1 MASVRETHAAARP
14 AWALP
19 AAIVGLV
26 YIVCFLMLPSPGLWI
41 NDNGAKLIQVQ
52 SIIQGHYRDYSIPW
66 PGAALDP
73 SFRYNPI
80 PAPIGEV
87 RDGRLYVTYSQPFAV
102 VSSIPY
108 RLFGFRGLG
117 LLPLVCGLLLLP
129 AVAMLAELT
138 GASRGGQRLA
148 VFIAGLG
155 TPVWFYSLTFWE
167 HTPAAC
173 LGVWS
178 LVLLLRHLRD
188 GKFRSLA
195 WSAVLVALS
204 VFLRAD
210 MLLVAAALLALLVM
224 APRATARTIGL
235 YLLAVALTLMPL
247 LIFQWRALGDPF
259 GLHLAAHSPFAGGL
273 GGYLAGRGTVIREI
287 LFSAHANPW
296 LSAILAAPFLLLFF
310 LSPRLR
316 QARLDGIGP
325 LVAILGFAAGVAI
338 LLGQAGSASPMW
350 GLVHANG
357 LFAASAVLILAFLRT
372 ADDSAV
378 SGWTAPDG
386 ATYLWRFLLMYVLA
400 YVAFSPTSSTGIH
413 WGCRFLLPVYPIMAA
428 MTGPVIMRVAS
439 SPGQRRRLSVGAV
452 AAALALSFAAQ
463 VYSVQL
469 LVRRTAFSARLNEA
483 VAERPERI
491 IVVNGWFLPQD
502 LAPNFHGKQI
512 FLVQRPEDWDALP
525 EALGSSRADRV
536 LLITWPHGAAP
547 RSPDTITL
555 DDGMGFISVDIGP
568 VNVR

>member
-1 MASVRETHAAARP
+1 MASVREMHASARP

-19 AAIVGLV
+19 AAIVGLI
-26 YIVCFLMLPSPGLWI
+26 YIGCFLMFPSPGLWI
-41 NDNGAKLIQVQ
+41 NDNGAKFIQVQ

-129 AVAMLAELT
+129 AVAMLAGLM

-188 GKFRSLA
+188 GKLRSLA

-210 MLLVAAALLALLVM
+210 MLLFAAALLALLVM
-224 APRATARTIGL
+224 ARRRTPRTIGL
-235 YLLAVALTLMPL
+235 YLLAITLTLTPL
-247 LIFQWRALGDPF
+247 LIFQWRALADPF
-259 GLHLAAHSPFAGGL
+259 GLHLAAHSPFTGGL
-273 GGYLAGRGTVIREI
+273 DGYLAGRGIVIREI
-287 LFSAHANPW
+287 LFNTHANPW
-296 LSAILAAPFLLLFF
+296 LSAIMAAPFLLLFF
-310 LSPRLR
+310 LSPRLT
-316 QARLDGIGP
+316 QARLDWVGP
-325 LVAILGFAAGVAI
+325 LVAILGFAAGLVI
-338 LLGQAGSASPMW
+338 LLGQIGSASPMW
-350 GLVHANG
+350 GLVRANG

-372 ADDSAV
+372 AEDSIA
-378 SGWTAPDG
+378 SGRMPLDG
-386 ATYLWRFLLMYVLA
+386 ETGLRWFLLIYVLS

-413 WGCRFLLPVYPIMAA
+413 WGCRFLLPAFPVMGA
-428 MTGPVIMRVAS
+428 MTGPVIMRIAS
-439 SPGQRRRLSVGAV
+439 SPGPRRRFAVGAV
-452 AAALALSFAAQ
+452 AATLVLSFAAE

-469 LVRRTAFSARLNEA
+469 LVRRTAFSARLNKA

-491 IVVNGWFLPQD
+491 VVVNGWFLPQD
-502 LAPNFHGKQI
+502 LAPNFYGKQI

-525 EALGSSRADRV
+525 VSLGKSGADRV
-536 LLITWPHGAAP
+536 LLVTWPHGVVP

-555 DDGMGFISVDIGP
+555 DDGMGFISVDMGP
-568 VNVR
+568 VGVR